1 MADKGWIKLNRQ
13 IMDHWTYEDKP
24 FNRSMAWIDLLL
36 LADHKT
42 HKSLWRGKLTEFKRG
57 DVNIS
62 LKELGN
68 RWGWSKP
75 KVRAFIEQLE
85 ADGMITTNVTT
96 VRTTLTIVK
105 YDNFQIHMPTEM
117 PTEMTSNV
125 PTDMTTDMTTD
136 VPYLKNNKRIKK
148 NDKKPTSQFFQFEQN
163 EYDFDELEKK
173 LLGE

>member
-62 LKELGN
+62 LTELSH
-68 RWGWSKP
+68 RWGWSRD
-75 KVRAFIEQLE
+75 KVRNFVCDLE
-85 ADGMITTNVTT
+85 SDGMVTRKVTPHRT
-96 VRTTLTIVK
+96 VLTIVK
-105 YDNFQIHMPTEM
+105 YDDFQV
-117 PTEMTSNV
+117 SV
-125 PTDMTTDMTTD
+125 TTDSSTDSSTDQTTNKATD
-136 VPYLKNNKRIKK
+136 SSTDKAYLKNNKEINK
-148 NDKKPTSQFFQFEQN
+148 NKKKPTSQFYQYQQN
-163 EYDFDELEKK
+163 EYDYDELERR
-173 LLGE
+173 LLGH